1 MSDATKWKAEVHDD
15 GLTWGVYDADGE
27 PIVWEAGGC
36 DKTAALQIVTDHN
49 EAQGLKA
56 RIVQLENKLAR
67 AGAKLENLPGMNAE
81 ESALVREHRAE
92 LAEDGTP
99 S

>member
-1 MSDATKWKAEVHDD
+1 MSDATKWKAELHDD

-27 PIVWEAGGC
+27 PVVWEAGGC

-56 RIVQLENKLAR
+56 RVAELETELNAILAMVKLAK
-67 AGAKLENLPGMNAE
+67 GQKNE
-81 ESALVREHRAE
+81 
-92 LAEDGTP
+92 T
-99 S
+99 